1 MRAARARRGAR
12 PRLLG
17 ETALGLPLDADGILC
32 RQPGYV
38 PRQGTHDGR
47 RVAARPRNGG
57 DMPPVREQVEELV
70 HSPVFVDPS
79 GRRRT
84 WVTCALAAAAVV
96 CVGYVVLL
104 AFSLM
109 GGPLPPRRLPSL
121 APRPRS

>member
-1 MRAARARRGAR
+1 M
-12 PRLLG
+12 
-17 ETALGLPLDADGILC
+17 GLPLDADGILC
-32 RQPGYV
+32 RLPGYV

-96 CVGYVVLL
+96 CVGQP
-104 AFSLM
+104 AHDPSA
-109 GGPLPPRRLPSL
+109 GAPSRSSASPSGP
-121 APRPRS
+121 